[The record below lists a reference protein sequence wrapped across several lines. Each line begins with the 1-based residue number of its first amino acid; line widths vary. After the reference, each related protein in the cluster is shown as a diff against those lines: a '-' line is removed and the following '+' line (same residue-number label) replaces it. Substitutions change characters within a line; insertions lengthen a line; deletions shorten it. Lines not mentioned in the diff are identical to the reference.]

1 MSVYVWL
8 VSGKDGLEVKVSKD
22 GESFCTLIKEP
33 SVYLCD
39 GSEAKISHCSSPD
52 SVQRTAE
59 GKRSEFEVKWP
70 LPGGD
75 K

>member
-8 VSGKDGLEVKVSKD
+8 VSERDGLKGKVSRA
-22 GESFCTLIKEP
+22 GETFYTLIEEP

-59 GKRSEFEVKWP
+59 GKRSELEVNWP